1 MALTY
6 TTTKS
11 TLDEIADKIA
21 EAQRRL
27 DRAREQLAQAEAS
40 LSAMSTTYGAFVTEL
55 DAEALTQNDAL
66 WNQAKAE
73 KDAMVADFNAL
84 QTRAADLLAAYD
96 AVV

>member
-11 TLDEIADKIA
+11 TLDEIANAIRTA
-21 EAQRRL
+21 ESRL
-27 DRAREQLAQAEAS
+27 ERARVQLATAEAS
-40 LSAMSTTYGAFVTEL
+40 LSAMATTYGDFVNEL
-55 DAEALTQNDAL
+55 DTEATAQNNAL
-66 WNQAKAE
+66 WDNAKAE

-96 AVV
+96 AV